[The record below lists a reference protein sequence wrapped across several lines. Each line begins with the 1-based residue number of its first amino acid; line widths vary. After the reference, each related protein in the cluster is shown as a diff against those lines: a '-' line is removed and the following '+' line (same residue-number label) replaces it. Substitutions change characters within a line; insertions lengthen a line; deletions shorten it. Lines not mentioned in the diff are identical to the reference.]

1 MIEKEV
7 WMRRKTTWRAL
18 VAAVVVGLVAVVFAS
33 LSASSGTAGS
43 VAAPTATPVKAYTNA
58 QWARVVA
65 AAKREGSV
73 TLYTTQNPTLIAD
86 MAEKFKQK
94 YGITVTVNRNI
105 DAVLVQQVTAEHGS
119 NNVKADIWAS
129 ASVPQVLGAHQ
140 QQNRWVA
147 DARGPDLF
155 KKSFSRDL
163 FVGPGKAVIVGEAIL
178 GMGWNTSQ
186 FPGALTD
193 MPDLL
198 NPRLKGR
205 IGVPIP
211 SSPSFVD
218 YYNWVEA
225 TYGRNFLS
233 RLAAQEPKLYA
244 SSLPMT
250 QAVASGEIA
259 ASPFVVPTILDLKN
273 QGAPVGFKLAKG
285 TKTWNAPYYGM
296 IMGKAPHPNAAQV
309 LLNYMITREGQAAS
323 QRLAGV
329 VQKNVPNA
337 FYVEPRRQ
345 KLRDL
350 TPAKVAEFQRR
361 WDALFRK

>member
-1 MIEKEV
+1 
-7 WMRRKTTWRAL
+7 MRGKVGWRAL
-18 VAAVVVGLVAVVFAS
+18 VAAAVLGLVVAVFAS
-33 LSASSGTAGS
+33 LAASSGTAS
-43 VAAPTATPVKAYTNA
+43 SAAPTATPVQQYTKA

-73 TLYTTQNPTLIAD
+73 TLYTTQNPALIAD
-86 MAEKFKQK
+86 MAEKFKAK

-105 DAVLVQQVTAEHGS
+105 DAVLVQQVTAEHGA
-119 NNVKADIWAS
+119 NNVKVDVWAS

-140 QQNRWVA
+140 PQNRWVV
-147 DARGPDLF
+147 DARGPALF
-155 KKSFSRDL
+155 AKVFDRKL
-163 FVGPGKAVIVGEAIL
+163 FVGPAKAVIVGEAIL

-186 FPGALTD
+186 FPTGLKD
-193 MPDLL
+193 LPDLL
-198 NPRLKGR
+198 NSRLKGR

-218 YYNWVEA
+218 YYHWVEA
-225 TYGRNFLS
+225 TYGRSFLP

-285 TKTWNAPYYGM
+285 FNTWNAPYYGM
-296 IMGKAPHPNAAQV
+296 IMRKAPHPNAAQV
-309 LLNYMITREGQAAS
+309 LLNYMVTKEGQAAS

-329 VQKNVPNA
+329 VLNGVPNA
-337 FYVEPRRQ
+337 FYVVPRRQ
-345 KLRDL
+345 KLKEL
-350 TPAKVAEFQRR
+350 TPQKVAEFQQR
-361 WDALFRK
+361 WDSLFRK

>member
-1 MIEKEV
+1 MEMTV
-7 WMRRKTTWRAL
+7 RNRRVLLVLFGVAL
-18 VAAVVVGLVAVVFAS
+18 LAVLAA
-33 LSASSGTAGS
+33 LSRGTPSAG
-43 VAAPTATPVKAYTNA
+43 AAPSGSTAAAPKPATKA
-58 QWARVVA
+58 QWAQIVA
-65 AAKREGSV
+65 RAKREGTV

-86 MAEKFKQK
+86 MAERFKQK
-94 YGITVTVNRNI
+94 YGITVVVNRNI
-105 DAVLVQQVTAEHGS
+105 DAVLVQQVTAEHGANS
-119 NNVKADIWAS
+119 VKVDIWAS

-140 QQNRWVA
+140 PQNRWVV
-147 DARGPDLF
+147 DGVGPDLF
-155 KKSFSRDL
+155 AKTFDRKL
-163 FVGPGKAVIVGEAIL
+163 FVGPGKAVVVGEAIL

-186 FPGALTD
+186 FPGGLKD

-198 NPRLKGR
+198 DPRLKGR

-225 TYGRNFLS
+225 NYGRNFLS
-233 RLAAQEPKLYA
+233 RLAGQEPKLYA

-259 ASPFVVPTILDLKN
+259 ASPFVVPTILDLKK

-296 IMGKAPHPNAAQV
+296 IMQKAPHPNAAQV
-309 LLNYMITREGQAAS
+309 LLNYMITREGQGTS

-329 VQKNVPNA
+329 VQKNVPDG
-337 FYVEPRRQ
+337 FFVEPRRQ
-345 KLRDL
+345 RLKDL
-350 TPAKVAEFQRR
+350 TPAKVAEFQQR
-361 WDALFRK
+361 WDSMFR

>member
-1 MIEKEV
+1 
-7 WMRRKTTWRAL
+7 
-18 VAAVVVGLVAVVFAS
+18 
-33 LSASSGTAGS
+33 
-43 VAAPTATPVKAYTNA
+43 
-58 QWARVVA
+58 
-65 AAKREGSV
+65 
-73 TLYTTQNPTLIAD
+73 

-94 YGITVTVNRNI
+94 YGITVNVNRNI
-105 DAVLVQQVTAEHGS
+105 DNVLVQQVTAEHGA
-119 NNVKADIWAS
+119 NNVKVDVWAS

-140 QQNRWVA
+140 PQNRWVA
-147 DARGPDLF
+147 DAVGPDLF
-155 KKSFSRDL
+155 AKAFDRKL
-163 FVGPGKAVIVGEAIL
+163 LIGPGKAVIVGEAIL

-186 FPGALTD
+186 FPSGLRD

-225 TYGRNFLS
+225 TYGRNFLP

-259 ASPFVVPTILDLKN
+259 ASPFVVPTILDLRG

-285 TKTWNAPYYGM
+285 FKTWNAPYYGM
-296 IMGKAPHPNAAQV
+296 IMRKAPHPNAAQV
-309 LLNYMITREGQAAS
+309 LLNYMITREGQATS

-329 VQKNVPNA
+329 VLRRVPNA
-337 FYVEPRRQ
+337 FYVQPRRQ
-345 KLRDL
+345 KLKDL

-361 WDALFRK
+361 WDSLFRR

>member
-1 MIEKEV
+1 MT
-7 WMRRKTTWRAL
+7 RKTSWRAL
-18 VAAVVVGLVAVVFAS
+18 LAALVLGLVAGVFA

-43 VAAPTATPVKAYTNA
+43 AAAPAATPVKPATKA
-58 QWARVVA
+58 QWARIVA

-73 TLYTTQNPTLIAD
+73 TLYTTQNPALIAD
-86 MAEKFKQK
+86 MAEKFKAK

-119 NNVKADIWAS
+119 NNVKVDIWAS

-140 QQNRWVA
+140 PQNRWVV
-147 DARGPDLF
+147 DAVGPDLF
-155 KKSFSRDL
+155 ANVFNRKL
-163 FVGPGKAVIVGEAIL
+163 FIGPGKAVIVGEAIL

-186 FPGALTD
+186 FPTGLTD

-198 NPRLKGR
+198 NSRLKGR

-218 YYNWVEA
+218 YYHWVEA
-225 TYGRNFLS
+225 TYGANFLT

-250 QAVASGEIA
+250 QSVASGEIA
-259 ASPFVVPTILDLKN
+259 ASPFVVPTILDLKA

-285 TKTWNAPYYGM
+285 FNTWNAPYYGM
-296 IMGKAPHPNAAQV
+296 IMRKAPHPNAAQ
-309 LLNYMITREGQAAS
+309 LLLDYMVTKEGQAAS

-329 VQKNVPNA
+329 VLKGVPNA
-337 FYVEPRRQ
+337 FYVVPRRQ
-345 KLRDL
+345 KLKEL
-350 TPAKVAEFQRR
+350 TPQKVAEFQQR
-361 WDALFRK
+361 WDSMFRK

>member
-1 MIEKEV
+1 
-7 WMRRKTTWRAL
+7 MRRKTGWRACA
-18 VAAVVVGLVAVVFAS
+18 AAVVLGLVVVAFAS
-33 LSASSGTAGS
+33 LAASSGTAGS
-43 VAAPTATPVKAYTNA
+43 AAPTATPAQPFTKA

-73 TLYTTQNPTLIAD
+73 TLYTTQNPALIAD
-86 MAEKFKQK
+86 MAAKFKAK

-105 DAVLVQQVTAEHGS
+105 DAVLVQQVTAEHS
-119 NNVKADIWAS
+119 ANNVKVDIWAS

-140 QQNRWVA
+140 PQNRWVV
-147 DARGPDLF
+147 DARGPALF
-155 KKSFSRDL
+155 AKVFDRKL
-163 FVGPGKAVIVGEAIL
+163 FVGPAKAVIVGEAIL

-186 FPGALTD
+186 FPTGLTD

-198 NPRLKGR
+198 NSRLKGR
-205 IGVPIP
+205 VGVPIP

-218 YYNWVEA
+218 YYHWVEA
-225 TYGRNFLS
+225 TYGSNFLP

-285 TKTWNAPYYGM
+285 FNTWNAPYYGM
-296 IMGKAPHPNAAQV
+296 IMRKAPHPNAAQV
-309 LLNYMITREGQAAS
+309 LLNYMVTKEGQAAS

-329 VQKNVPNA
+329 VLKGIPNA
-337 FYVEPRRQ
+337 FYVVPRRQ
-345 KLRDL
+345 KLKEL
-350 TPAKVAEFQRR
+350 TPEKVAEFQRR

>member
-1 MIEKEV
+1 MSS
-7 WMRRKTTWRAL
+7 MRTHVGLRVL
-18 VAAVVVGLVAVVFAS
+18 VAALVLGLAAVVSAS
-33 LSASSGTAGS
+33 LSPSSGTAGS
-43 VAAPTATPVKAYTNA
+43 VAASAAAPKPATKA
-58 QWARVVA
+58 QWAQIVA
-65 AAKREGSV
+65 RAKREGSV
-73 TLYTTQNPTLIAD
+73 TLYTTQNPVLIAE

-105 DAVLVQQVTAEHGS
+105 DAVLVQQVTAEHGANS
-119 NNVKADIWAS
+119 VKVDVWAS

-140 QQNRWVA
+140 SQNRWVA
-147 DARGPDLF
+147 DAVGPDVF
-155 KKSFSRDL
+155 AKGFDRKL
-163 FVGPGKAVIVGEAIL
+163 FVGPGKAVVVGEAIL

-186 FPGALTD
+186 FPAGLKD
-193 MPDLL
+193 LPDLL
-198 NPRLKGR
+198 DPRLKGR

-225 TYGRNFLS
+225 NYGRNFLT
-233 RLAAQEPKLYA
+233 RLAAQEPKLYT

-259 ASPFVVPTILDLKN
+259 ASPFVVPTILDLKK

-296 IMGKAPHPNAAQV
+296 IMAKAPHPNAAQV
-309 LLNYMITREGQAAS
+309 LLNYMITREGQATS

-329 VQKNVPNA
+329 VQQNVPDG
-337 FYVEPRRQ
+337 FFVEPRRQ
-345 KLRDL
+345 KLKDL
-350 TPAKVAEFQRR
+350 TPAKVTAFQQR
-361 WDALFRK
+361 WDSMFR